1 MPSKARHSQPLAP
14 QWVPNLLIAVAI
26 AAGLVGTTVYY
37 EEIPHF
43 AMKWVG
49 RGERVL
55 GLVSLDNFVRSLG
68 TRFPFLNTAFAFYE
82 SQRSFLSQDFPL
94 ILPTPVLL
102 LTALYVVG
110 AQVLYLVF
118 KHFKLKVSKPVLF
131 LPRAL
136 YNFFLVALSTY
147 IASEAFYSGV
157 IISKNGVI
165 LNGRDPLP
173 LDIRL
178 ARVGWVYYFSK
189 LIEWVDTVLIII
201 SGNFGQFSYLH
212 WYHHATIFPF
222 TSGLNLSHPHGN
234 AWEVLF
240 LNSLVHVVIYSYYLL
255 STFGYKPAWK
265 VYLTYFQ
272 IFQFVLILCLSA
284 TDLYL
289 LAGAGSYKTHL
300 VLMVYMSSLILF
312 FSNYLLQS
320 TLKRGKKAP
329 SRKAS

>member
-49 RGERVL
+49 QGERAL

-82 SQRSFLSQDFPL
+82 SQHSFLSQDFPL

-147 IASEAFYSGV
+147 ITSETFYSGV
-157 IISKNGVI
+157 IISKNGM
-165 LNGRDPLP
+165 LMNSRDPLP

-201 SGNFGQFSYLH
+201 SGNFGQFFLSPLVSPCNH
-212 WYHHATIFPF
+212 LSLRLGCQLDTPPWRCLGGALSQLAGTCRDILLLSSFHLWVQTCLE
-222 TSGLNLSHPHGN
+222 GLSH
-234 AWEVLF
+234 LF
-240 LNSLVHVVIYSYYLL
+240 PDFPVRPDLVPFCHRVI
-255 STFGYKPAWK
+255 
-265 VYLTYFQ
+265 
-272 IFQFVLILCLSA
+272 
-284 TDLYL
+284 
-289 LAGAGSYKTHL
+289 
-300 VLMVYMSSLILF
+300 
-312 FSNYLLQS
+312 
-320 TLKRGKKAP
+320 P
-329 SRKAS
+329 SRRSWVLQNPPHFDDLPT